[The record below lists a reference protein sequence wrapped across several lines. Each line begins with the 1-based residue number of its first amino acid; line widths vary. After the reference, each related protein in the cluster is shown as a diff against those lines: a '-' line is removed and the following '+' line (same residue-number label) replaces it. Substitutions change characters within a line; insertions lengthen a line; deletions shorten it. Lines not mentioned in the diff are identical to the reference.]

1 MSAVQSTP
9 VSVPAERLSYRDLY
23 ERWEQ
28 SHWSA
33 STIDLGADRAEWD
46 ALDERER
53 RILLWHLGSFV
64 HGESAVADQ
73 LGSFIDA
80 APRDEQ
86 RHFLATQQADE
97 ARHAVFFCR
106 FIEEVCGVRDPIAD
120 THGSLPYGFRKT
132 FGCLERMHSKLRD
145 DPSPERL
152 AAGIALYHLV
162 IEATMAQN
170 ALHFLER
177 HLDQSGRFPGL
188 LEGVGHILSDEQ
200 RHIGFGVRMLY
211 DLSNEHPGARDAVAD
226 ELRGVLRYSLGVG
239 VPPGWDLSYP
249 EALGYTLEELYE
261 SSTVALKRA
270 LRSAGL
276 ADLPGPPPI
285 PRGIEPAAQARIAL
299 LLLRAGVLGEG
310 PVTAEPGDDVL
321 AALFDLIARTT
332 DVTRSKGEVIQW
344 SFDDAD
350 PWHLDITPARA
361 TPHRGRAPRA
371 SLTFRCAFADWA
383 DVVARRL
390 SIERA
395 LLTRRVRLRGSP
407 RVLLRLPKL
416 LTT

>member
-1 MSAVQSTP
+1 
-9 VSVPAERLSYRDLY
+9 VPAERLSYRDLY
-23 ERWEQ
+23 ERWER

-33 STIDLGADRAEWD
+33 STIELDADRAEWD
-46 ALDERER
+46 ALAERER
-53 RILLWHLGSFV
+53 HILLWHLGSFV

-80 APRDEQ
+80 APREEQ

-97 ARHAVFFCR
+97 ARHAVFFGR
-106 FIEEVCGVRDPIAD
+106 FLEEVCGVHDPIAD
-120 THGSLPYGFRKT
+120 TDARLPYGFRKT
-132 FGCLERMHSKLRD
+132 FGLLDRMHGELRE

-152 AAGIALYHLV
+152 AAGITLYHLV

-177 HLDQSGRFPGL
+177 HLQQSGRFPGL
-188 LEGVGHILSDEQ
+188 LEGVGHILNDEQ
-200 RHIGFGVRMLY
+200 RHIGFGVRLLY
-211 DLSNEHPGARDAVAD
+211 DLAREYPGARDAVAG
-226 ELRGVLRYSLGVG
+226 ELRLVLPFSIAVG

-261 SSTVALKRA
+261 SSTAALVRA

-276 ADLPGPPPI
+276 AELPGPPPI
-285 PRGIEPAAQARIAL
+285 PRDIDPAKQARASL

-310 PVTAEPGDDVL
+310 PVAAEPGDDVL
-321 AALFDLIARTT
+321 SALFDLIARSVDT
-332 DVTRSKGEVIQW
+332 TRSKGEVIQW
-344 SFDDAD
+344 SFADAD
-350 PWHLDITPARA
+350 PWHVEITAAGA
-361 TPHRGRAPRA
+361 TPCRGHAPRA
-371 SLTFRCAFADWA
+371 SLTFRCSFADWA

-395 LLTRRVRLRGSP
+395 LLTRRLRMRGSP
-407 RVLLRLPKL
+407 RVLMRLPKL
-416 LTT
+416 LPA